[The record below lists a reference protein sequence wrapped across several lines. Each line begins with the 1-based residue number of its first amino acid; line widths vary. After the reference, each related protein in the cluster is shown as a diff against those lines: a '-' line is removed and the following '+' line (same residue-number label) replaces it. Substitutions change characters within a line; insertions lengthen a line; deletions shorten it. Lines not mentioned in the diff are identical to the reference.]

1 MCTFA
6 NLLDNTRMLKR
17 QFQLVIYSNCI
28 YMKITEINNNNNNN
42 NNNSYQ
48 KNYKSS
54 KLFRKLYFSNN
65 FKGQINYDWEVWYDI
80 GIFFQRLQ
88 NGYLKHSIL

>member
-17 QFQLVIYSNCI
+17 QFQLVIYSNYI
-28 YMKITEINNNNNNN
+28 YMKITENSFNNN

-54 KLFRKLYFSNN
+54 KLIIKKIYASI
-65 FKGQINYDWEVWYDI
+65 KIVYET
-80 GIFFQRLQ
+80 IFF
-88 NGYLKHSIL
+88 